1 MTHVKKVGLINA
13 SSSTCVRFFFVALVF
28 SKVCLVPA
36 AFRLPL
42 SAASWLEM
50 EGLLRARVE
59 GESGRDMLAAVGR
72 TGPASSDSGTIRKP
86 IGSLLVTVLLP
97 WFRFGRPRAAAAPM
111 DKSVV
116 RLARRAAS

>member
-1 MTHVKKVGLINA
+1 
-13 SSSTCVRFFFVALVF
+13 
-28 SKVCLVPA
+28 VPV
-36 AFRLPL
+36 AFRLPF
-42 SAASWLEM
+42 SAASWLEI

-59 GESGRDMLAAVGR
+59 GESGREMLAAVGR

-97 WFRFGRPRAAAAPM
+97 WSRFGNPRAAAAPM